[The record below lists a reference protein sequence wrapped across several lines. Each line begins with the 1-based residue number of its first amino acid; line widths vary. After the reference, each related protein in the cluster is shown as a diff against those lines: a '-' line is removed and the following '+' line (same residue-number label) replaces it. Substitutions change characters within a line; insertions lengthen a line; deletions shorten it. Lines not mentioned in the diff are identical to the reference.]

1 MLPDIA
7 NEQAKANDVALII
20 INDWVE
26 PSILAKVNQ
35 ERVRVVLLNRH
46 EGSKNPWSIIKLNLF
61 LMKFRPDV
69 IHTHAYREI
78 NLVVYPFGKRVRTIH
93 NTYNVSDEYPKYD
106 KLISISKAVYEFTQK
121 QGFDSVVADNG
132 IPVSRIA
139 HTKVAPFA
147 DGKLHFI
154 QVSRLDLEQKG
165 QDILLKAL
173 GILKNIYGFTNFK
186 MHFVGNGGGKSQLI
200 KMTHELHLDN
210 HVIFEGLKEQ
220 AWIYENLCRYDL
232 FIQPSRYE
240 GFGLTVAEAIAAK
253 IPVLVSNIEGPLE
266 IIDGGRLGMTFENKN
281 VEDCAN
287 KILEFVKQ
295 GRNETIVEQAFQYV
309 CEHYDV
315 SVTAQK
321 YLNVYRSLISA
332 KNENSTH
339 PVVDGYRRNGKY
351 GGGHSQCSG

>member
-1 MLPDIA
+1 MRIAHIHWSLGTGGIETMLPDIV
-7 NEQAKANDVALII
+7 NEQAKTNDVALII

-35 ERVRVVLLNRH
+35 EKVKVVLINRH

-61 LMKFRPDV
+61 LIKFRPDV

-93 NTYNVSDEYPKYD
+93 NTHNVSDEYPKYD
-106 KLISISKAVYEFTQK
+106 KLISISKAVYEFTLN

-139 HTKVAPFA
+139 HTKATPFA
-147 DGKLHFI
+147 DGKFHFV
-154 QVSRLDLEQKG
+154 QVSRLHIGQKG

-173 GILKNIYGFTNFK
+173 GILKNERGISNFK
-186 MHFVGNGGGKSQLI
+186 MHFVGNGGDKALLL
-200 KMTHELHLDN
+200 KLTHELHLDN
-210 HVIFEGLKEQ
+210 EVVFEGVKDQTLV
-220 AWIYENLCRYDL
+220 YENLCNYDL

-266 IIDGGRLGMTFENKN
+266 IIDGGRLGMSFENEN
-281 VEDCAN
+281 VSDCAE
-287 KILEFVKQ
+287 KIKQ
-295 GRNETIVEQAFQYV
+295 FILNGRNNEQVEAAYEYV
-309 CEHYDV
+309 KNNYDV
-315 SVTAQK
+315 SVTARK
-321 YLNVYRSLISA
+321 YLDIYNTLI
-332 KNENSTH
+332 KKG
-339 PVVDGYRRNGKY
+339 V
-351 GGGHSQCSG
+351 

>member
-1 MLPDIA
+1 MRIAHIHWSLGTGGIETMLPDIA
-7 NEQAKANDVALII
+7 NEQAKTNEVALII

-35 ERVRVVLLNRH
+35 EMVKVVLINRH
-46 EGSKNPWSIIKLNLF
+46 EGSKNPWPIIKLNLF

-78 NLVVYPFGKRVRTIH
+78 NLVFYPFGKRVRTIH

-106 KLISISKAVYEFTQK
+106 SLISISKAVYEFTQK

-139 HTKVAPFA
+139 HTKVVPFA
-147 DGKLHFI
+147 DDNFHFI

-165 QDILLKAL
+165 QDILLNAL
-173 GILKNIYGFTNFK
+173 GVLKNNDGFTNFK
-186 MHFVGNGGGKSQLI
+186 MHFVGNGESEDMLKSMVQN
-200 KMTHELHLDN
+200 LHLEN
-210 HVIFEGLKEQ
+210 EVVFEGLKDQ
-220 AWIYENLCRYDL
+220 SWVYQNLCNYDL

-253 IPVLVSNIEGPLE
+253 VPVLVSNIEGPLE
-266 IIDGGRLGMTFENKN
+266 IIDGGRLGMSFENKMVKDCAEKIKQFILN
-281 VEDCAN
+281 GRNDKQVEDAY
-287 KILEFVKQ
+287 
-295 GRNETIVEQAFQYV
+295 QYV
-309 CEHYDV
+309 KSHYDV

-321 YLNVYRSLISA
+321 YLEVYESIL
-332 KNENSTH
+332 KE
-339 PVVDGYRRNGKY
+339 
-351 GGGHSQCSG
+351 

>member
-1 MLPDIA
+1 MLPDIVS
-7 NEQAKANDVALII
+7 EQAKTNEVALII
-20 INDWVE
+20 VNDWVE
-26 PSILAKVNQ
+26 KSILAKVDK
-35 ERVRVVLLNRH
+35 RVKVVLLNRH
-46 EGSKNPWSIIKLNLF
+46 EGSKNPMPIIKLNLF
-61 LMKFRPDV
+61 LMRFRPDV

-78 NLVVYPFGKRVRTIH
+78 NLVFYPFGKRVRTIH

-106 KLISISKAVYEFTQK
+106 QLISISKAVYEFTQK

-139 HTKVAPFA
+139 HSKAAPFT

-173 GILKNIYGFTNFK
+173 GILKNIYGINNFQ
-186 MHFVGNGGGKSQLI
+186 MHFVGNGVDKSQLI
-200 KMTHELHLDN
+200 KMTHELHLDD

-220 AWIYENLCRYDL
+220 TWIYENLCRYDL

-253 IPVLVSNIEGPLE
+253 VPVLVSNIEGPLE
-266 IIDGGRLGMTFENKN
+266 IIDGGRLGMNFQNESAA
-281 VEDCAN
+281 DCA
-287 KILEFVKQ
+287 VKLKSFIEY
-295 GRNETIVEQAFQYV
+295 GRNDAQVVEAYQYV

-315 SVTAQK
+315 SITARK
-321 YLNVYRSLISA
+321 YIDVYQSIL
-332 KNENSTH
+332 K
-339 PVVDGYRRNGKY
+339 
-351 GGGHSQCSG
+351 

>member
-1 MLPDIA
+1 MKIAHIHWSLGTGGIETMLPDIA
-7 NEQAKANDVALII
+7 NEQAKTNEVALII

-35 ERVRVVLLNRH
+35 ERVKVVSLNRH
-46 EGSKNPWSIIKLNLF
+46 EGSKNPWPIIKLNLF

-78 NLVVYPFGKRVRTIH
+78 NLVFYPFGKRVRTIH

-106 KLISISKAVYEFTQK
+106 QLISISKAVYEFTQK

-139 HTKVAPFA
+139 HSKAAPFT

-165 QDILLKAL
+165 QDILIKAL
-173 GILKNIYGFTNFK
+173 KIVKDDFKNDNFV
-186 MHFVGNGGGKSQLI
+186 MHFVGSGGDEEKLQQMVISLNMG
-200 KMTHELHLDN
+200 N
-210 HVIFEGLKEQ
+210 HVVFEGLKNQE
-220 AWIYENLCRYDL
+220 WVYDNLCNYDL

-266 IIDGGRLGMTFENKN
+266 IIDGGRLGLSFENKN
-281 VEDCAN
+281 TISCAE
-287 KILEFVKQ
+287 KIKQ
-295 GRNETIVEQAFQYV
+295 FLINGRNNEQVEAAYEYV
-309 CEHYDV
+309 KNKYDV
-315 SVTAQK
+315 SVTARK
-321 YLNVYRSLISA
+321 YLDVYKSV
-332 KNENSTH
+332 K
-339 PVVDGYRRNGKY
+339 K
-351 GGGHSQCSG
+351 

>member
-1 MLPDIA
+1 MRIAHIHWSLGTGGIETMLPDIA
-7 NEQAKANDVALII
+7 NEQAKTNDVALII

-35 ERVRVVLLNRH
+35 EKVKVVLINRH

-61 LMKFRPDV
+61 LIKFRPDV

-93 NTYNVSDEYPKYD
+93 NTHNVSDEYPKYD
-106 KLISISKAVYEFTQK
+106 KLISISKAVYEFTLN

-139 HTKVAPFA
+139 HTKATPFA
-147 DGKLHFI
+147 DGKFHFV
-154 QVSRLDLEQKG
+154 QVSRLHIEQKG

-173 GILKNIYGFTNFK
+173 GILKNESGISNFK
-186 MHFVGNGGGKSQLI
+186 MHFVGNGGDKALLL
-200 KMTHELHLDN
+200 KLTHELHLDN
-210 HVIFEGLKEQ
+210 EVVFEGVKDQ
-220 AWIYENLCRYDL
+220 TWVYENLCNYDL

-266 IIDGGRLGMTFENKN
+266 IIDGGRLGMSFENEN
-281 VEDCAN
+281 VSDCAE
-287 KILEFVKQ
+287 KIKQ
-295 GRNETIVEQAFQYV
+295 FILNGRNNEQVEAAYEYV
-309 CEHYDV
+309 KNNYDV
-315 SVTAQK
+315 SVTARK
-321 YLNVYRSLISA
+321 YLDIYNTLI
-332 KNENSTH
+332 KKG
-339 PVVDGYRRNGKY
+339 V
-351 GGGHSQCSG
+351 